1 MTAKENKHLTYDANQ
16 LFDKNYYATS
26 CGPDVYE
33 RSRTWLNFYSTVV
46 EHIIRSIAPKTVF
59 DAGCALGM
67 IVEAFWDRGIEA
79 TGADISE
86 FAIANVRADMREHC
100 FVASLADPIA
110 GRYDLVTCIEVLE
123 HMPSAEASRAIEHI
137 SQASDTVIFSS
148 SPYDFQEKT
157 HINVRPPIDWIKQ
170 FGQHGLWPDLIYDAS
185 FILPHTMLLRRGQR
199 PSDAA
204 ISVYIEKLRLLHML
218 AESKRTLGAAER
230 KLLSVEQHSSHQH
243 NDYHNKSS
251 LLQSD
256 LDAMAAQLAMAQHAH
271 AQAIER
277 LHIVN
282 QQLTAIEGS
291 ATWRATSSVRSLAS
305 QVPPPIRRFGR
316 RAARLCWWAI
326 TPHRTP
332 ARIQYLRERK
342 IALANSISAPGL
354 GKSYAASIS
363 GPDHSSRSVAKSS
376 LTTADVVNRSL
387 SDLRPLPVFS
397 IARAVRPRITMVTD
411 SIAADSFFGGVG
423 TATILAAL
431 WAKRRG
437 ATLRISTLRAEPL
450 RDNVANLLVSL
461 GVLPPEH
468 IEFCYTNIS
477 KTGRPIDLS
486 KDDVFLTTSWWSTAN
501 VLSAVPHERV
511 VYILQED
518 ERMFYPHGDE
528 QLRAYNTM
536 RTPGLRRVVNTK
548 LLYDHLIDTGI
559 TGLREHATWF
569 EPAFPDSA
577 YFPDRVQRQ
586 KRNFFFYARPNNARN
601 LYLLGLETLNAAVE
615 QGILKPDEW
624 NIHFVGRDLP
634 VMAFPGGMPITII
647 ESLPWDKYV
656 TMLRSMDLGLSL
668 MLTPHPSYPPLDL
681 AACGAVAVTNS
692 YGLKQSLATYSDNLI
707 CAEPTVDALL
717 EALRSGVSLV
727 QNGPDRSANYE
738 RQGLKRSWEQSLA
751 STLDW
756 LEEV

>member
-1 MTAKENKHLTYDANQ
+1 MTAKKNENLSHDDDQ
-16 LFDKNYYATS
+16 LFDQNYYATG
-26 CGPDVYE
+26 CGPDAYE
-33 RSRTWLNFYSTVV
+33 RSAPWLNFYSTIV

-67 IVEAFWDRGIEA
+67 VVEAFWDRGIEA
-79 TGADISE
+79 KGADISE

-100 FVASLADPIA
+100 SVASLADPIT
-110 GRYDLVTCIEVLE
+110 GRYDLITCIEVLE
-123 HMPSAEASRAIEHI
+123 HMPSAEATKAVEHI
-137 SQASDTVIFSS
+137 SQATDTVMFSS

-157 HINVRPPIDWIKQ
+157 HVNVRPPIDWIKQ

-185 FILPHTMLLRRGQR
+185 FILPHTMLLRRGQQ

-204 ISVYIEKLRLLHML
+204 ISVYIEKLRLLHL
-218 AESKRTLGAAER
+218 LTESRRTLDAAER
-230 KLLSVEQHSSHQH
+230 KFLAAEQSSSQQYT
-243 NDYHNKSS
+243 NYNNKIS

-256 LDAMAAQLAMAQHAH
+256 FDALSAQLTTAQHAH
-271 AQAIER
+271 AHAIER

-282 QQLTAIEGS
+282 ERLAAIEGS
-291 ATWRATSSVRSLAS
+291 TTWRATSSVRSLAS
-305 QVPPPIRRFGR
+305 QVSPPVRRFGR

-332 ARIQYLRERK
+332 ARIRYLRERR
-342 IALANSISAPGL
+342 ATRTSSIFAPAS
-354 GKSYAASIS
+354 GKSHATNFSGSTHHSHSAAK
-363 GPDHSSRSVAKSS
+363 PS
-376 LTTADVVNRSL
+376 LTTADVVNRSRL
-387 SDLRPLPVFS
+387 DLRPLPVFS
-397 IARAVRPRITMVTD
+397 IARSVRPRITMVTD

-431 WAKRRG
+431 WARRRG

-468 IEFCYTNIS
+468 IEFCHTS
-477 KTGRPIDLS
+477 LDKTGRPIDLS
-486 KDDVFLTTSWWSTAN
+486 KEDIFLTTSWWSTMN
-501 VLSAVPHERV
+501 VLSAVPRERV

-536 RTPGLRRVVNTK
+536 KTPELRRVINTK
-548 LLYDHLIDTGI
+548 LLYDHLNDTGV

-569 EPAFPDSA
+569 EPAFPDNA

-615 QGILKPDEW
+615 QGILEPNEW
-624 NIHFVGRDLP
+624 NIHFIGRDLP
-634 VMAFPGGMPITII
+634 LMTFPGGMPITIV

-656 TMLRSMDLGLSL
+656 AMLRSMDLGLSL

-692 YGLKQSLATYSDNLI
+692 YGSKLSLSTYSDNLI

-717 EALRSGVSLV
+717 EGLRSGVSLV
-727 QNGPDRSANYE
+727 KNGPDRTANYE
-738 RQGLKRSWEQSLA
+738 RQGLNRSWEQTMA
-751 STLDW
+751 STIDW